1 MLITTSDD
9 RDLEELCFSIARAR
23 ASAMIRVDSIVLL
36 HDQSCA
42 GLEQRHT
49 WAL

>member
-23 ASAMIRVDSIVLL
+23 PSAMVRVDLVALL
-36 HDQSCA
+36 HGRSCA

>member
-9 RDLEELCFSIARAR
+9 RDLEVLCFSIARAR
-23 ASAMIRVDSIVLL
+23 PSAMMRVDSIVLL
-36 HDQSCA
+36 HDRSCV
-42 GLEQRHT
+42 GLGQRHT